1 MFPIRASP
9 DPGGLVPAAGS
20 DQLAIRRKGHGN
32 DSRGVGLKREEFF
45 AGPGIIHVRNSVI
58 TAGSNALA
66 VRRKRHTIDLRAIPW
81 QCEQFLSPRLP
92 YLYRAVPAPG
102 GDPFAIW

>member
-1 MFPIRASP
+1 MFPIRASL

-45 AGPGIIHVRNSVI
+45 AGPGIN
-58 TAGSNALA
+58 
-66 VRRKRHTIDLRAIPW
+66 
-81 QCEQFLSPRLP
+81 
-92 YLYRAVPAPG
+92 YL
-102 GDPFAIW
+102 FAILVLSLLYIFNGQPVTPPQASAIVVGSAAGG